1 MKANYELKRLKI
13 CQQILP
19 VFDNK
24 APLIPIRTSSVQER
38 HQADLVVMN
47 KYPVHRGNREYTY
60 LLSILDCFSR
70 YLWLRPLETKTS
82 SSVVRE
88 IKKIYNSEGH
98 PRIFQTDQGGELK
111 KEVNMYCRKMGIERI
126 VSAPYHPQSQGKV
139 EASHRGWKKKF
150 AFDLRKSNY
159 KFTDWV
165 SRLQKYAKIYNRQH
179 HESLGTSPFHVCY
192 GILPY
197 HGNEAIA
204 ANSPTAHL
212 TAPVA
217 KRLNNASNV
226 RVTANVISDKYA
238 ANMVMKQLHKYPPS
252 CYVPGEI
259 VYVKRRR
266 GHKIN
271 TSKFFEGI
279 VLTANYAKHMY
290 KVKHDNGIG
299 WFRVSHMAAKTRQAE
314 LAMRKLNVPRQRIS
328 LRCHCEC
335 DTCHKSADLLCSNVI
350 SRSCCRISKQ
360 KCCSPKH
367 EQHGLSVKDFEKP
380 KNAVTDFINY
390 IHIISPMP
398 DENEEATRDS
408 LMANALAVDLIPEGN
423 VPRDGNCMF
432 HAVSH
437 GLSVNGNSVNQEEV
451 RNAAAKWL
459 EDNQLINGDVHL
471 PDFLYGMGWEQYLNG
486 LRGAEWGDQLALIG
500 IANAFGVA
508 IGIVS
513 SIHVDSGIQYIY
525 PQNNIVGQPCIFLG
539 HEFETHYIRLVPLY
553 ETVPMLQSDQ
563 QTVEDQGGA
572 GYAKLNSDIRDASED
587 DQPCADNVGTANEKQ
602 SADSF
607 SESVDDQQCAGNRRK
622 ADENEQSACGICH
635 VVDDLQSE
643 YSDHRSEDSRRATG
657 DHRSEDYRGAADDH
671 RSEDNRGAADDHRSE
686 DSSGVADDLRSEYSR
701 GAADDLGQ
709 KIVAVLQTTI
719 GQKIVAVLQ
728 TTIGQHIIAVL
739 QTTIG

>member
-1 MKANYELKRLKI
+1 M
-13 CQQILP
+13 C
-19 VFDNK
+19 
-24 APLIPIRTSSVQER
+24 
-38 HQADLVVMN
+38 
-47 KYPVHRGNREYTY
+47 G
-60 LLSILDCFSR
+60 
-70 YLWLRPLETKTS
+70 
-82 SSVVRE
+82 
-88 IKKIYNSEGH
+88 
-98 PRIFQTDQGGELK
+98 
-111 KEVNMYCRKMGIERI
+111 
-126 VSAPYHPQSQGKV
+126 
-139 EASHRGWKKKF
+139 
-150 AFDLRKSNY
+150 
-159 KFTDWV
+159 
-165 SRLQKYAKIYNRQH
+165 
-179 HESLGTSPFHVCY
+179 
-192 GILPY
+192 
-197 HGNEAIA
+197 
-204 ANSPTAHL
+204 
-212 TAPVA
+212 
-217 KRLNNASNV
+217 
-226 RVTANVISDKYA
+226 VTANVISDKYA

-252 CYVPGEI
+252 WYVPGEI

-360 KCCSPKH
+360 KCCLPKH

-380 KNAVTDFINY
+380 KNAVTDFIDY

-398 DENEEATRDS
+398 DENEEATRDL

-432 HAVSH
+432 HAVAH

-500 IANAFGVA
+500 IANGFGVA

-513 SIHVDSGIQYIY
+513 SIHVDSSIQYIY

-607 SESVDDQQCAGNRRK
+607 GESVDDQQCAGNRRK

-686 DSSGVADDLRSEYSR
+686 DSHGVADDLRSEYSR
-701 GAADDLGQ
+701 GAADDHRSEDSRGVADDHRSEDSRGAADDHRAAYNRGVADDHRSEDSRGAADDDQQSVDVRNEECGNRQLAYCTRPSNICDLPDEILHLIFEHVASGGGTNIGLMRNTWTHSLRVQCLLNDVTQPMVHIGEDIMRCLGGHHLFGVGLS
-709 KIVAVLQTTI
+709 IVSPYVS
-719 GQKIVAVLQ
+719 
-728 TTIGQHIIAVL
+728 
-739 QTTIG
+739 